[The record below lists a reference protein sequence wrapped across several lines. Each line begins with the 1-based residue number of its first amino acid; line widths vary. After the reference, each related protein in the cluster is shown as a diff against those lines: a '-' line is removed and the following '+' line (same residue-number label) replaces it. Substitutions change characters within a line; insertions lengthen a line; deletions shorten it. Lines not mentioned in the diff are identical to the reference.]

1 MPVYEAAKQCLEAF
15 RIKDELAMNNE
26 IQAFI
31 RHHSNVRVY
40 QQHVDAWQLAK
51 ETLKSQRA
59 AFVAAGLERYDRGL
73 LLEAEAQMWQ
83 WSPLRLRLLEK
94 PVPGFLTLPCKHNEE
109 EFQDILTWIRAQ
121 CSLQDIRT
129 SPPPFVRALKLFSRR
144 ENGVDA
150 PMICPRV
157 GVSHNFMLAR
167 MAQVKFAMRDLPT
180 LGLFLF
186 PSMDTTAPDFEDFLE
201 VTATGNNFEALHA
214 KAASWMRLC
223 FWRACNDMLSMDKED
238 DLRCLWLDASQERR
252 DRALEAFRSVMLLR
266 EGVDLE
272 YALAC
277 LDLSTECKVIPTDV
291 VQAMKDVQTVS
302 MKFCMEKLRPWSGEP
317 SQPTRL
323 DNLEGLDLGEFG
335 ASQILCTMD
344 ALVRIGNLVEDISKA
359 AGVQDAECVRADRSG
374 DCAMTANVAEVVT
387 AEDYK
392 PQESSMGEREV
403 DTERTTDL
411 GPWHR
416 VDRL

>member
-1 MPVYEAAKQCLEAF
+1 MPVYEAAKHCLEAF

-59 AFVAAGLERYDRGL
+59 AFVAAGLDRYDRGL
-73 LLEAEAQMWQ
+73 LLESEAQMWQ

-109 EFQDILTWIRAQ
+109 EFQDILTWIRGQ
-121 CSLQDIRT
+121 CSLQDTRT

-150 PMICPRV
+150 PLICPRV
-157 GVSHNFMLAR
+157 GVSHSFILAR
-167 MAQVKFAMRDLPT
+167 MAQVKFAMRDLHT

-186 PSMDTTAPDFEDFLE
+186 PSMDTTAPDLEAFLE

-214 KAASWMRLC
+214 KAASWIRLC

-238 DLRCLWLDASQERR
+238 DLRCLWLDASNERR
-252 DRALEAFRSVMLLR
+252 DRALEAFRRVMLLR

-291 VQAMKDVQTVS
+291 VQAMKDLQTVS
-302 MKFCMEKLRPWSGEP
+302 MKFCREKLTPRSGEP
-317 SQPTRL
+317 SQPTRQ
-323 DNLEGLDLGEFG
+323 DSLEGLELGVFG
-335 ASQILCTMD
+335 ASQVLSTIK
-344 ALVRIGNLVEDISKA
+344 ALVRIGNLDEDMSQS
-359 AGVQDAECVRADRSG
+359 AGVQDAGCERADGSG
-374 DCAMTANVAEVVT
+374 DCTRTTNMAEVVS

-392 PQESSMGEREV
+392 PQDSSTGEREV
-403 DTERTTDL
+403 DTASATDL